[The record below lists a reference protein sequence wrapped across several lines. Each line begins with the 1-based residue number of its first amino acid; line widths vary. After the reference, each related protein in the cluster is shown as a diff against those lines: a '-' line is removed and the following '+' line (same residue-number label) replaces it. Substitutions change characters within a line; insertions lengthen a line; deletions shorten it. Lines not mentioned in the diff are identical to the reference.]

1 MKTNEIDEIL
11 KKIPNEKMNE
21 ASLIA
26 DKLRYLEAKL
36 VEVQEMI
43 DEKGVVEH
51 FINGK
56 QDFLRESPALKCYT
70 QLMKTYDV
78 FYKNLINLVPKEV
91 IDDLNNDDLDD
102 YVND

>member
-1 MKTNEIDEIL
+1 MKKNEIDEIL

-21 ASLIA
+21 ATLIA
-26 DKLRYLEAKL
+26 DKLRYIESKL
-36 VEVQEMI
+36 VEVQKVI

-78 FYKNLINLVPKEV
+78 FYKNLLNLVPKE
-91 IDDLNNDDLDD
+91 IDNEINVDDVLNEE
-102 YVND
+102 Y

>member
-1 MKTNEIDEIL
+1 MKKNEIDEIL

-26 DKLRYLEAKL
+26 DKLRYIESKL

-70 QLMKTYDV
+70 QLMKMYDV
-78 FYKNLINLVPKEV
+78 FYKNLLNLIPKE
-91 IDDLNNDDLDD
+91 IDNEINVDDVLNEE
-102 YVND
+102 Y

>member
-1 MKTNEIDEIL
+1 MKKNEIDEIL

-26 DKLRYLEAKL
+26 DKLRYIESKL

-78 FYKNLINLVPKEV
+78 FYKNLLNLIPKE
-91 IDDLNNDDLDD
+91 IDNEINVDDVLNEE
-102 YVND
+102 Y